1 MTFSASNAVRELFH
15 GDSRQWDESNELD
28 IFNALKFF
36 HIFIIIITCT
46 ALYLILA
53 APTNPWIMSVFF
65 DNVIFTIVISGV
77 IAMDSFFTY
86 SAFFGFYRIC

>member
-1 MTFSASNAVRELFH
+1 MMH
-15 GDSRQWDESNELD
+15 GDSRQWDESKNELD
-28 IFNALKFF
+28 IFNAVKFF
-36 HIFIIIITCT
+36 HIFIILITCT

-53 APTNPWIMSVFF
+53 APTNPWIMSIFF

-86 SAFFGFYRIC
+86 SAFFGFYRISQIYDAK